1 MPAAH
6 YKNDRGGPNSGGHNL
21 SGFSTMAYIL
31 WFAAATF
38 CAIIATFT
46 LLASNPPPPLTV
58 QPDQPVTSG
67 HPAAHG

>member
-1 MPAAH
+1 MTTTVH
-6 YKNDRGGPNSGGHNL
+6 FKNDRGSINR
-21 SGFSTMAYIL
+21 SGFSTMAYVL

-46 LLASNPPPPLTV
+46 LLASNPPQPMTG

-67 HPAAHG
+67 HPAGHG

>member
-1 MPAAH
+1 MMTAR
-6 YKNDRGGPNSGGHNL
+6 YKSDRGGFNPAGM
-21 SGFSTMAYIL
+21 STMGYIL
-31 WFAAATF
+31 WFAATTF

-46 LLASNPPPPLTV
+46 LLASNPPQPVTV